1 MVEREVH
8 MHAGWYKRLA
18 IALLLGVFLT
28 GAVAAQEGVW
38 QGEQNH
44 PMLRATL
51 KNKDKN
57 AEKHAAVVEVET
69 QNIGLVTGDVS
80 SYEGND
86 MGLLEYQ
93 VDQAPVL
100 ATADTR
106 VMFRDLT
113 PGKHTITVSL
123 VNTEYREL
131 GAKAELEVDIP

>member
-1 MVEREVH
+1 
-8 MHAGWYKRLA
+8 MHAGWGKRSA
-18 IALLLGVFLT
+18 IALLSGVFLT
-28 GAVAAQEGVW
+28 SVVAAQEGVW

-44 PMLRATL
+44 PMLRATF

-69 QNIGLVTGDVS
+69 QNIGLVASDVS
-80 SYEGND
+80 SYAGND